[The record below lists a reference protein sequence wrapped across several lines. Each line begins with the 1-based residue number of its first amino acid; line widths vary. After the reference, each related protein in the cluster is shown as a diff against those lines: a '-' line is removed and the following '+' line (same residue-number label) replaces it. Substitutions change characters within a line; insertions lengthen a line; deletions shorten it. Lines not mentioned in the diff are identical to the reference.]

1 MHHPDLAPP
10 VTLRRGFLLPSQAA
24 TKGCAVALPLPAAAD
39 QSGASPL
46 RRRRI
51 NSVLAPS
58 QRHTGDP
65 YRLTDALK
73 REAPGGIQPGAEEAL
88 KVHRYFMTLK
98 SSAARDAR
106 CGKKDRTRPGAGF
119 ELMREHYLS
128 RPRFARR
135 LLLPASNL
143 T

>member
-1 MHHPDLAPP
+1 MPFLGSGGSFRRLAPP
-10 VTLRRGFLLPSQAA
+10 PLLIR
-24 TKGCAVALPLPAAAD
+24 
-39 QSGASPL
+39 SG
-46 RRRRI
+46 RI
-51 NSVLAPS
+51 
-58 QRHTGDP
+58 G
-65 YRLTDALK
+65 LTDALK